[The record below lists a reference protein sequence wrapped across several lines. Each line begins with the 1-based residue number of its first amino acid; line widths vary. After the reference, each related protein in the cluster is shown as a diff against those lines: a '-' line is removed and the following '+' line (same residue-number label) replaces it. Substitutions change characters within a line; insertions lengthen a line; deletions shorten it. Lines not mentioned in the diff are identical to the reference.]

1 MATKRL
7 QHKVLIVSGS
17 DKVYDFLIGLLPTT
31 EFSPIAR
38 ANSAGEAKRML
49 LSSSFDLLLINTP
62 LPDEFGLDLA
72 LDMCEATIG
81 IMLLVKNDMLDQV
94 TYKAEDRGIFTVAKP
109 NTKQTV
115 YSAVKLL
122 TAMTQRLKAMEQ
134 KTRSLQ
140 DKMADIRA
148 INRAKLLLIE
158 NLKMNEQEAHHYIE
172 KQAMNLRAPKREIA
186 ENIIRTYDSHL

>member
-1 MATKRL
+1 MATKKL

-17 DKVYDFLIGLLPTT
+17 DKVYDFLISLLPTT

-72 LDMCEATIG
+72 LNMCEDTIG
-81 IMLLVKNDMLDQV
+81 IMLLVKNDMLDQI
-94 TYKAEDRGIFTVAKP
+94 TYKAEERGIFTIAKP
-109 NTKQTV
+109 NTRQAV

-122 TAMTQRLKAMEQ
+122 IAMTQRLKAMEQ

>member
-1 MATKRL
+1 MATKKL

-17 DKVYDFLIGLLPTT
+17 DKVYDFLISLLPTT

-38 ANSAGEAKRML
+38 ANGAGEAKRML

-72 LDMCEATIG
+72 LDMCEETIG

-94 TYKAEDRGIFTVAKP
+94 TYKTEERGIFTIAKP
-109 NTKQTV
+109 NTKQAV

-122 TAMTQRLKAMEQ
+122 TAMTQRLKTMEQ

>member
-17 DKVYDFLIGLLPTT
+17 DKVYDFLISLLPTT

-72 LDMCEATIG
+72 LNMCEDTMG
-81 IMLLVKNDMLDQV
+81 VMLLVKNDMLDQV
-94 TYKAEDRGIFTVAKP
+94 TYKAEERGVFTIAKP

-122 TAMTQRLKAMEQ
+122 TSMTQRLKAMEQ

-140 DKMADIRA
+140 DKMVDIRA

-158 NLKMNEQEAHHYIE
+158 NLKMPEQEAHHYIE

>member
-1 MATKRL
+1 MATKKL

-17 DKVYDFLIGLLPTT
+17 DKVYDFLISLLPTT
-31 EFSPIAR
+31 EFSPIVR

-49 LSSSFDLLLINTP
+49 LSSNFDLLLINTP
-62 LPDEFGLDLA
+62 LPDDFGLDLA
-72 LDMCEATIG
+72 LNMCEHTMG
-81 IMLLVKNDMLDQV
+81 IMLLVKSDMLDQI
-94 TYKAEDRGIFTVAKP
+94 TYKAEERGIFTIAKP

-122 TAMTQRLKAMEQ
+122 VAMTQRLKAMEQ

-140 DKMADIRA
+140 DKMVDIRA

-172 KQAMNLRAPKREIA
+172 KQAMNLRASKREIA

>member
-1 MATKRL
+1 MATKKL

-17 DKVYDFLIGLLPTT
+17 DKVYDFLISLLPTT

-72 LDMCEATIG
+72 LDMCEETIG
-81 IMLLVKNDMLDQV
+81 IMLLVKSDMLEQI
-94 TYKAEDRGIFTVAKP
+94 TYKAEERGVFTIAKP
-109 NTKQTV
+109 NTRQTV

-140 DKMADIRA
+140 DKMTDIRA

-158 NLKMNEQEAHHYIE
+158 RLKMTEQEAHHYIE
-172 KQAMNLRAPKREIA
+172 KQAMNLRASKREIA